1 MKFVTTSFDNL
12 NGINSYIK
20 NIEETVYEN
29 E

>member
-12 NGINSYIK
+12 NGMNSYIK